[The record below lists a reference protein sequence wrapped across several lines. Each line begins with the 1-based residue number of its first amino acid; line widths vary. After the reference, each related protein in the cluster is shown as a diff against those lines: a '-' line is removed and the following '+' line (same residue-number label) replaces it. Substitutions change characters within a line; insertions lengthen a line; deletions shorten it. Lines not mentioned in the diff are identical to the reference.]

1 MNQSETIGKLAEALC
16 KAQAVIEGAK
26 KDSNNPFF
34 RSKYADLASVWD
46 ACRKPLT
53 DNGLSIVQSPVFV
66 PEHPDMIGL
75 DTRLC
80 HSSGEWLEGRI
91 VMKPVK
97 SDPQSYGSCL
107 TYLRRYSLQS
117 LVSVCPEDDDGNLAS
132 GMKPEKAEKPMVK
145 KAVVADVPDFADEPP
160 MPEPTYEVESS
171 VMPPPPNE
179 PEENIHVI
187 KPAGLSIAK
196 SGEKNGKVWHKY
208 QIVSATGSKYSTFS
222 KSIADRME
230 AVKASGDMI
239 PIRVKETKFGNEI
252 ESIVA

>member
-1 MNQSETIGKLAEALC
+1 
-16 KAQAVIEGAK
+16 
-26 KDSNNPFF
+26 
-34 RSKYADLASVWD
+34 
-46 ACRKPLT
+46 
-53 DNGLSIVQSPVFV
+53 
-66 PEHPDMIGL
+66 
-75 DTRLC
+75 
-80 HSSGEWLEGRI
+80 
-91 VMKPVK
+91 
-97 SDPQSYGSCL
+97 
-107 TYLRRYSLQS
+107 
-117 LVSVCPEDDDGNLAS
+117 
-132 GMKPEKAEKPMVK
+132 MKPEKTEKPMVK

-222 KSIADRME
+222 KSIADRIQAARE
-230 AVKASGDMI
+230 AGDMI